1 MRTSIYIDGFNFYYL
16 AVKYTPYKWLDFK
29 SLFFKLLG
37 SQNDILAIKY
47 YTAIVSG
54 IQNPQQPVKQK
65 IYINAL
71 KAYIPEFSVHYGSF
85 LTTKKW
91 MPLANPINKAKIAQ
105 VIKTEE
111 KGSDVNLAVH
121 LVNDAWKDLYDC
133 AVIVSNDSDLYE
145 AIRIV
150 KNELKKKIGLIILP
164 RGNPSISL
172 LNCADFKKKIRNNLL
187 KNSQLPNPIPGT
199 KISKPEDW

>member
-16 AVKYTPYKWLDFK
+16 AVKNTPHKWLDFK

-71 KAYIPEFSVHYGSF
+71 KAYIP
-85 LTTKKW
+85 
-91 MPLANPINKAKIAQ
+91 
-105 VIKTEE
+105 
-111 KGSDVNLAVH
+111 D
-121 LVNDAWKDLYDC
+121 
-133 AVIVSNDSDLYE
+133 
-145 AIRIV
+145 
-150 KNELKKKIGLIILP
+150 
-164 RGNPSISL
+164 
-172 LNCADFKKKIRNNLL
+172 
-187 KNSQLPNPIPGT
+187 
-199 KISKPEDW
+199 